1 MKVYINLQR
10 ARVEL
15 QKMNLK
21 KSGNNTYAGYK
32 YFELADILP
41 AINELLVKHQLFTF
55 VNFTPELAT
64 LTVVSTE
71 DGSQVVFSS
80 PMSTANL
87 KGCHDVQNLGA
98 VQTYIRRYL
107 YTNAFEIV
115 ESDGLDATTGKDAP
129 AKGGYKLSDA
139 QVNRL
144 IAIAK
149 SKGQSLAIVKKAAA
163 RDYNVTDL
171 ASLSKKQYDEL
182 VNKFESL

>member
-41 AINELLVKHQLFTF
+41 AINELQVKHQLFSF
-55 VNFTPELAT
+55 VEFTSDLAT
-64 LTVVSTE
+64 LTIVSTE
-71 DGSQVVFSS
+71 DGSTVKFTS

-107 YTNAFEIV
+107 YTNAYEIV
-115 ESDGLDATTGKDAP
+115 ENDALDATTGNDAP
-129 AKGGYKLSDA
+129 AKKYKLSDA

-144 IAIAK
+144 LAIAK
-149 SKGQSLAIVKKAAA
+149 GKGQSVAIVKKAAA

-171 ASLSKKQYDEL
+171 ADMTKKQYDEI